1 MAFPGE
7 VLGLTTAELCAT
19 TESLDDTS
27 LFVDVESV
35 APVEGPEAPVL
46 VGSYRSKI
54 SIRVVI
60 PSQIP
65 S

>member
-1 MAFPGE
+1 MVDGDDFGSTGALLAGDSMANDP
-7 VLGLTTAELCAT
+7 
-19 TESLDDTS
+19 S
-27 LFVDVESV
+27 LFDVESV
-35 APVEGPEAPVL
+35 APVEGEDAPVL

-54 SIRVVI
+54 SVNDVI